1 MKTKLDSFLD
11 EPKDPN
17 AFVLKLLQHCCE
29 AIVEKDIELENEK
42 KNMYHHKLAE
52 YENQLQTKNKLVQ
65 GEQAKSKLLLAQLKK
80 ENVTYK
86 VYIDFF
92 FVNKKLFFSKTELIA
107 YHEYSKGMFGSFSAK
122 CDSLELELRINKD
135 LSRKFLDELNLTK
148 VKLIKI
154 LERLFVI
161 PGILESIP

>member
-29 AIVEKDIELENEK
+29 AIVEKDIELEK

-86 VYIDFF
+86 VYIYFF
-92 FVNKKLFFSKTELIA
+92 L
-107 YHEYSKGMFGSFSAK
+107 
-122 CDSLELELRINKD
+122 
-135 LSRKFLDELNLTK
+135 
-148 VKLIKI
+148 
-154 LERLFVI
+154 
-161 PGILESIP
+161 